1 MYLFIT
7 NIICLKRKTHPSFL
21 SFSICQRMRNPV
33 VCVDITY
40 QMFIKEDPFNRIC
53 SGVLKLFYFAYF
65 LANYMC
71 GLEFEY

>member
-33 VCVDITY
+33 VCVDIVY
-40 QMFIKEDPFNRIC
+40 QMFIKEHPFQQNCPR
-53 SGVLKLFYFAYF
+53 VLIFFIF
-65 LANYMC
+65 LIFGSTMC
-71 GLEFEY
+71 GFD

>member
-33 VCVDITY
+33 VCEDIMY
-40 QMFIKEDPFNRIC
+40 QMFIKEDPFQQNLFWGSEI
-53 SGVLKLFYFAYF
+53 VLFCLFFGQLYVRS
-65 LANYMC
+65 
-71 GLEFEY
+71 